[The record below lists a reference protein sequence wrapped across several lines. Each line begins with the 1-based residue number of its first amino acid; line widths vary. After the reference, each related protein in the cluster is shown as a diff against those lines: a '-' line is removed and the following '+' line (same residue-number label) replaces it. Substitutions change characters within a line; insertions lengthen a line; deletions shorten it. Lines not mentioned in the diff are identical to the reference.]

1 MTANTMPAPMVK
13 AFLDNDSE
21 TFSYV
26 VYDKPNGQGVVI
38 DCVLDFDYKSGRTRT
53 DSAQNIVNFVHEE
66 GLTIEWILETHAH
79 ADHLSAAPFLREQLG
94 AQVAIGEHIKGVQ
107 KIFKEVFNLEKEF
120 LPNGAHFDRLLTD
133 NETFRVGDLHFQVM
147 HTPGHTPAD
156 LAYVV
161 NQQALFV
168 GDTLF
173 LPDVGTARCD
183 FPGGSAK
190 TLFRSIKK
198 LLAMPDETKMYVCHD
213 YPKAGRSH
221 EYLTTVGEQRE
232 RNIHVRDGVTEQEFV
247 DMRDT
252 RDATLEM
259 PRLILPSIQV
269 NIRAG
274 HMPPAD
280 TDGKV
285 YLKVPI
291 NQL

>member
-1 MTANTMPAPMVK
+1 MTTKLSPALVK
-13 AFLDNDSE
+13 TFLDTDSE

-26 VYDKPNGQGVVI
+26 VYDHQQGKGAII
-38 DCVLDFDYKSGRTRT
+38 DSVLDFDYKSGRTST

-94 AQVAIGEHIKGVQ
+94 AKIGIGEHIQGVQ
-107 KIFKEVFNLEKEF
+107 KIFKDVFNLEKEF
-120 LPNGAHFDRLLTD
+120 LPNGSQFDHLFAD
-133 NETFRVGDLHFQVM
+133 GETFTVGELEFRVI

-161 NQQALFV
+161 NEQALFV

-183 FPGGSAK
+183 FPGGSSA
-190 TLFRSIKK
+190 TLYRSIKK
-198 LLAMPDETKMYVCHD
+198 LLAMPADTKMYICHD
-213 YPKAGRSH
+213 YPTDGRSH

-232 RNIHVRDGVTEQEFV
+232 KNIHVRDGVTEAEFV
-247 DMRDT
+247 QMRDT

-274 HMPPAD
+274 HMPPAEA
-280 TDGKV
+280 DGKV
-285 YLKVPI
+285 YMKIPI

>member
-1 MTANTMPAPMVK
+1 MISNKLSTPLVK
-13 AFLDNDSE
+13 TFLDNDSE

-26 VYDKPNGQGVVI
+26 VYDRPQGTGVI
-38 DCVLDFDYKSGRTRT
+38 IDSVLDFDYKSGRTST

-66 GLTIEWILETHAH
+66 QLTIEWVLETHAH
-79 ADHLSAAPFLREQLG
+79 ADHLSAAPFLRDQLG
-94 AQVAIGEHIKGVQ
+94 AKVGIGEHIKGVQ
-107 KIFKEVFNLEKEF
+107 KIFKDVFNLEKEF
-120 LPNGAHFDRLLTD
+120 LPNGSHFDRLFAD
-133 NETFRVGDLHFQVM
+133 GDTFSVGELQFRVM

-161 NQQALFV
+161 NEQALFV

-183 FPGGSAK
+183 FPGGSAH
-190 TLFRSIKK
+190 TLYRSIKK
-198 LLAMPDETKMYVCHD
+198 LLAMPADTKMYICHD
-213 YPKAGRSH
+213 YPKDGRSH

-232 RNIHVRDGVTEQEFV
+232 KNIHVRDGVTEAEFV
-247 DMRDT
+247 EMRET

-280 TDGKV
+280 DSGKV
-285 YLKVPI
+285 YLKVPL

>member
-1 MTANTMPAPMVK
+1 MTTRHSPALVK
-13 AFLDNDSE
+13 TFLDNDSE

-26 VYDKPNGQGVVI
+26 VYDHPQGTGAII
-38 DCVLDFDYKSGRTRT
+38 DSVLDFDYKSGRTKT

-66 GLTIEWILETHAH
+66 GLKIEWILETHAH

-94 AQVAIGEHIKGVQ
+94 ARIGIGEHIRGVQ
-107 KIFKEVFNLEKEF
+107 KIFKDVFNLEKEF
-120 LPNGAHFDRLLTD
+120 LPNGSQFDHLFTD
-133 NETFRVGDLHFQVM
+133 GEEFNVGELTFRVM

-161 NQQALFV
+161 NEQALFV

-183 FPGGSAK
+183 FPGGSSA
-190 TLFRSIKK
+190 TLYRSIKK
-198 LLAMPDETKMYVCHD
+198 LLAMPADTKMYICHD
-213 YPKAGRSH
+213 YPKDGRSH

-232 RNIHVRDGVTEQEFV
+232 KNIHVRDGVTESEFV
-247 DMRDT
+247 QMRDT

-274 HMPPAD
+274 HMPPAEA
-280 TDGKV
+280 DGKV
-285 YLKVPI
+285 YMKIPI